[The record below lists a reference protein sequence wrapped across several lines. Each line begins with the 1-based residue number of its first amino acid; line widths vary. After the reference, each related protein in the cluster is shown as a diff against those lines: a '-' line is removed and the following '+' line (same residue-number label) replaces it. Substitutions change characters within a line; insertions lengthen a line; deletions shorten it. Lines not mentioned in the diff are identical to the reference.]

1 MGHEGESVV
10 VDDANISVLV
20 RRGEARDDLH
30 GDSPSLC
37 GIARKRDFKLD
48 LMTGTEDAAI
58 TAVTLGEVN
67 ESLNVRC
74 RMHFQFH
81 PGSIRSKGSGT
92 RGGTR
97 CAQSVGAPRT
107 LPQSIS
113 RLRISAIA
121 DLKAS

>member
-1 MGHEGESVV
+1 LNLAAG
-10 VDDANISVLV
+10 
-20 RRGEARDDLH
+20 LH

-48 LMTGTEDAAI
+48 LVTGTEDAAI

-81 PGSIRSKGSGT
+81 RGSIRSKGSGT
-92 RGGTR
+92 N
-97 CAQSVGAPRT
+97 
-107 LPQSIS
+107 S
-113 RLRISAIA
+113 RYQEDDSSPSKTTTEAEKPHSYAA
-121 DLKAS
+121 D